1 MILSFEGDRKKF
13 LALLE
18 ENKGIFIFKFTAE
31 WCNPCQT
38 IKPQVDELF
47 HNIISDKIICLEID
61 VDECFDIYAFMKTKK
76 MIKGIP
82 TLMAYK
88 KGNTNFHPDDSI
100 SGTDMK
106 EINAFFER
114 CKKM

>member
-1 MILSFEGDRKKF
+1 
-13 LALLE
+13 
-18 ENKGIFIFKFTAE
+18 
-31 WCNPCQT
+31 
-38 IKPQVDELF
+38 
-47 HNIISDKIICLEID
+47 
-61 VDECFDIYAFMKTKK
+61 

-88 KGNTNFHPDDSI
+88 KGNMNFYPDDSI